1 MKKEQLTP
9 IFAPLYAI
17 LIVLLMSFPNTSF
30 GQANGAMNPDVAVLR
45 CRTGCSQPSVVG
57 CLNADMWEIGT
68 SQDQL
73 IAIAW
78 SDASGGTGN
87 AEGFLV
93 FQESAAI
100 AGSGIWQQ
108 VNSGNGAHDMDIV
121 LGKYNDPMTGTEY
134 LVGVIYEYLGDIYIE
149 SYKVTNVNFGI
160 LGLTLLQKIGPLN
173 SNTGK
178 AFKPHIDLFA
188 DNSYTYNNGDYAF
201 AHEFGAVWHE
211 KPSTQNIVTFYRDDI
226 TNATGGCSTTVASD
240 GQDADVSCTSIY
252 PGSAPG
258 WVAHVVYTDNAGTS
272 LYETD
277 VTTGCSVSSP
287 VTLESSITQVLTPRI
302 ESNILLNTIPAQS
315 GQPEWFAVAST
326 RNGGGNPEVFGYD
339 YYWDAGM
346 STYTLATFNYS
357 TTFSSSSDEYLL
369 PTICGT
375 GGPIPAG
382 AGHRASGGDYYN
394 IGYYST
400 YTYNPMTSPQYGDF
414 YCKQEDMP
422 FSHGNPN
429 AEVNLLDLTGNAFSY
444 TGPMPA
450 MAVATCSNSGY
461 DLMATFFDAGTGIY
475 YKLDNPMMQFKHANG
490 ISTVETKRYALFPNP
505 ATTKISVQ
513 GMKKADY
520 TITDAAGRIV
530 GIGKVSTTGN
540 NINVSNFTPGMYF
553 INLTEDGA
561 TQRIKF
567 AKQ

>member
-1 MKKEQLTP
+1 MKKEQLAH
-9 IFAPLYAI
+9 ISAPRSTTLYLI
-17 LIVLLMSFPNTSF
+17 LFCLPFLASA
-30 GQANGAMNPDVAVLR
+30 QANQAMNTDVPVYICPTCSSSTPPSAVA
-45 CRTGCSQPSVVG
+45 T
-57 CLNADMWEIGT
+57 LNADMWEINT

-73 IAIAW
+73 EAIAW
-78 SDASGGTGN
+78 GDATGGGGASITTG
-87 AEGFLV
+87 FVV
-93 FQESAAI
+93 FQESVGLA
-100 AGSGIWQQ
+100 SGAW
-108 VNSGNGAHDMDIV
+108 VSLPANSHDPDIV
-121 LGKYNDPMTGTEY
+121 LGKYNDPMTGTKY
-134 LVGVIYEYLGDIYIE
+134 IVGVIYENGGDIYIR
-149 SYKVTNVNFGI
+149 SYTISGI
-160 LGLTLLQKIGPLN
+160 GSTLSVSALQTSSALN
-173 SNTGK
+173 SNTGT
-178 AFKPHIDLFA
+178 AFKPHMDLFA
-188 DNSYTYNNGDYAF
+188 DNTYSYNNGDYAF

-211 KPSTQNIVTFYRDDI
+211 KPSSQNVVTFYRDDLA
-226 TNATGGCSTTVASD
+226 NLTGGCTTTVTSD
-240 GQDADVSCTSIY
+240 GQDADVACTSSY
-252 PGSAPG
+252 PGTGGS

-272 LYETD
+272 LYEND
-277 VTTGCSVSSP
+277 VTTGCSAGSP
-287 VTLESSITQVLTPRI
+287 VTLESSITRALTPRI
-302 ESNILLNTIPAQS
+302 ECNILLNTIPAQS
-315 GQPEWFAVAST
+315 GQPEWFAVAAT
-326 RNGGGNPEVFGYD
+326 RNGGGNPEVFGYN

-346 STYTLATFNYS
+346 SAYTLATFNYS
-357 TTFSSSSDEYLL
+357 TTFSSSGDEYLL

-382 AGHRASGGDYYN
+382 LGHRSSGGDYYN

-429 AEVNLLDLTGNAFSY
+429 AEVNLLDLTGNGFSY

-490 ISTVETKRYALFPNP
+490 ISTVETKEYALFPNP

-530 GIGKVSTTGN
+530 GNGKVSTTGN